1 MGSLGHDSS
10 ASSRASF
17 DLTDWWTVLQAG
29 QNGSPLQMEA
39 LENLCHTYWCP
50 LYAFVRKQGYAR
62 PDAKDLTQEFFARLI
77 YKDFLK
83 DVDRA
88 KGKFRSF
95 LLAALKHFL
104 ANEWDKS
111 RAEKRGGKHTFISL
125 DDELGEAKYQLEAT
139 STDTPESL
147 YDLHWALTVIEEA
160 LVRLQAERKAT
171 GKLVEFEELRGYL
184 ANEPGVGD
192 YEQIAA
198 RLGKTKDAVMKA
210 VQRLREQ
217 WWSLL
222 EKEVART
229 VSDPAQIADEV
240 EFIKS
245 VFWRS
250 AGGGPGRS
258 DQQGQN

>member
-1 MGSLGHDSS
+1 M
-10 ASSRASF
+10 
-17 DLTDWWTVLQAG
+17 
-29 QNGSPLQMEA
+29 
-39 LENLCHTYWCP
+39 
-50 LYAFVRKQGYAR
+50 
-62 PDAKDLTQEFFARLI
+62 
-77 YKDFLK
+77 
-83 DVDRA
+83 
-88 KGKFRSF
+88 
-95 LLAALKHFL
+95 
-104 ANEWDKS
+104 
-111 RAEKRGGKHTFISL
+111 
-125 DDELGEAKYQLEAT
+125 GEAKYQLEAT

>member
-1 MGSLGHDSS
+1 
-10 ASSRASF
+10 
-17 DLTDWWTVLQAG
+17 VLQAG
-29 QNGSPLQMEA
+29 QNPSPVQMEA
-39 LENLCHTYWCP
+39 LENLCRTYWCP
-50 LYAFVRKQGYAR
+50 LYAFVRKQGYGRA
-62 PDAKDLTQEFFARLI
+62 DAKDLTQEFFKRLI
-77 YKDFLK
+77 HKDFLK

-111 RAEKRGGKHTFISL
+111 RAEKRGGKHTIVSL
-125 DDELGEAKYQLEAT
+125 DDELGEAKYQLEAA

-160 LVRLQAERKAT
+160 LVKLQAERKKS
-171 GKLVEFEELRGYL
+171 GKLAEFEELRCYL
-184 ANEPGVGD
+184 ANEPGSGD

-198 RLGKTKDAVMKA
+198 RLGKTKDAVTKA
-210 VQRLREQ
+210 VQRLRDQ

-222 EKEVART
+222 EKEVACT
-229 VSDPAQIADEV
+229 VSDPAQITDEV

-250 AGGGPGRS
+250 AGGDPGPS
-258 DQQGQN
+258 DPPGQN